1 MQHRLRLWLG
11 SVSLN
16 DPIEQKQAG
25 LVQIMLIGL
34 GLSALLSLPLSFL
47 SESSSQWMIL
57 TALSKV
63 ISFACM
69 LTALIVLRGGNFKL
83 AVLIASFGLLV
94 SISIVLLQGGL
105 GSSVVLALMIPIS
118 VAGLLS
124 GRRALL
130 IISALSCA
138 VVVGVALYG
147 AFGPQQLT
155 TTPAQPLL
163 PTTLEIIVDFLVL
176 IFVLDRFGA
185 SLQDVL
191 MNSLKREQQLE
202 YLSASLENKVA
213 ERTASLQEAL
223 RIVEQREARLSRTL
237 EDLRDSQQTVRD
249 LSAPVLPVLEGVLV
263 TPLVGSMDDVRA
275 QMVMENILKAVE
287 HQQIE
292 YVIFDAT
299 GMPTLDM
306 QAAEGIL
313 QAAAAVRLLGA
324 KTALVGVRPDVA
336 QTLVALHI
344 DLSAVQTFPDL
355 HAAVISLMP
364 NHQTNGKQ
372 ALVNGYHSL

>member
-11 SVSLN
+11 SVSLS

-34 GLSALLSLPLSFL
+34 GLSALLSMPLSFL
-47 SESSSQWMIL
+47 SESGSQWMIL

-63 ISFACM
+63 ISFSCM
-69 LTALIVLRGGNFKL
+69 LSALLVLRRGSFKL

-94 SISIVLLQGGL
+94 SISIVLLQSGL
-105 GSSVVLALMIPIS
+105 GASVVLALLIPIT
-118 VAGLLS
+118 VAGLLA
-124 GRRALL
+124 GRWALL
-130 IISALSCA
+130 IISGLSC
-138 VVVGVALYG
+138 VIVVGVGLYG
-147 AFGPQQLT
+147 ALGPQQLT

-163 PTTLEIIVDFLVL
+163 PTTLEIIVDLLVL

-202 YLSASLENKVA
+202 YLSASLETKVA
-213 ERTASLQEAL
+213 ERTASLQEAVQT
-223 RIVEQREARLSRTL
+223 VEQREARLSRTL
-237 EDLRDSQQTVRD
+237 EDLRASQETVRE

-263 TPLVGSMDDVRA
+263 TPLVGTMDHARV
-275 QMVMENILKAVE
+275 QMVMENVLKAVD

-299 GMPTLDM
+299 GMPALDM
-306 QAAEGIL
+306 QAAQGIL

-324 KTALVGVRPDVA
+324 QTVLVGVRPDVA
-336 QTLVALHI
+336 QTLVALHV
-344 DLSAVQTFPDL
+344 DLGALQTFSDL
-355 HAAVISLMP
+355 HAAVMSLMP
-364 NHQTNGKQ
+364 NRRPNGRP
-372 ALVNGYHSL
+372 LLNGHTLL